1 MKFFENFDN
10 QIYGKLKELNESL
23 DFNYVDSIDFD
34 GEIEEFEFEEWE
46 MKPPKEE
53 EIFSSLQCSLR
64 SFLKEKSFFNY
75 SNLLNL
81 LSKESEE
88 CQNYYISYSMNI
100 LLSQHSLDDY
110 LRFTNGNGQ
119 DFELILISFLNSISN
134 IERKINDSFL
144 MVLFIIF

>member
-10 QIYGKLKELNESL
+10 QIHGKLKELNESL
-23 DFNYVDSIDFD
+23 EFKYVNSIDFD

-53 EIFSSLQCSLR
+53 EIFSPLQCSLR

-75 SNLLNL
+75 SNLLKL

-88 CQNYYISYSMNI
+88 CQNYYISYSMNM

-110 LRFTNGNGQ
+110 LRFTNGNGE
-119 DFELILISFLNSISN
+119 DFQLILISFLNSISN

-144 MVLFIIF
+144 MVLFIKF